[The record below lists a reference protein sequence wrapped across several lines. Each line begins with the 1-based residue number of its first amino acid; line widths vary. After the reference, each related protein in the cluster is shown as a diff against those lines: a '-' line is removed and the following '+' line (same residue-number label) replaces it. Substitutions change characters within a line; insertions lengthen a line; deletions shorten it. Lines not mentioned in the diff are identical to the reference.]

1 MSKNKIKVLQ
11 ITGAMNRGGA
21 EVMLMNIYRNI
32 SKDVHFDFLVNYKL
46 KEGVLKGD
54 FDDEIKKKGSHIKH
68 IGSQFDL
75 GPLKYIKEFKRICKE
90 LGTPDIVHI
99 HMNAKSGVIAFA
111 AKKAK
116 INQIIIH
123 SHADLKFRGSFFS
136 RLISNL
142 ELVIQKQLM
151 AISANHFWGCS
162 QEANESLFYKRLLT
176 YKNSAIIKN
185 AVDVTSYQNV
195 SMVRV
200 KELRESYG
208 VKEGT
213 IVFGNVGRVVR
224 HKNVSFIMDI
234 LDKINKENIDF
245 VFVFAGRDE
254 QPDYLEEILNK
265 AKQYK
270 IEDKIK
276 YLGVRDDIPVV
287 MNSFDCFIAPALKEG
302 FGLVAVEAQAAGLPC
317 VLYKGFPRTVDM
329 NLNLVTFLNDLDASE
344 WATAIKLLPKKNN
357 DLTLIKEAIITKGF
371 DSVSNT
377 KGIEKRY
384 NLLMK

>member
-1 MSKNKIKVLQ
+1 MSKNQIKILQ
-11 ITGAMNRGGA
+11 VTGTMNRGGA
-21 EVMLMNIYRNI
+21 EVMLMDIYRNI
-32 SKDVHFDFLVNYKL
+32 STDIHFDFLINYKV
-46 KEGVLKGD
+46 KAGINNGD
-54 FDDEIKKKGSHIKH
+54 FDDEILSKGGRIKH
-68 IGSQFDL
+68 IGSQWDL
-75 GPLKYIKEFKRICKE
+75 GFFKYINEFKKVVQKVN
-90 LGTPDIVHI
+90 PDIVHI

-111 AKKAK
+111 AKKAGIK
-116 INQIIIH
+116 QIIIH
-123 SHADLKFRGSFFS
+123 SHADLKFRGHFISK
-136 RLISNL
+136 LISNL
-142 ELVIQKQLM
+142 ELVVQKQLM
-151 AISANHFWGCS
+151 AMSANYFWGCS

-176 YKNSAIIKN
+176 IENSAIIKN
-185 AVDVTSYQNV
+185 AVDVRSYQNV
-195 SMVRV
+195 SKRKV
-200 KELRESYG
+200 KELRSSYG
-208 VKEGT
+208 VKKGT
-213 IVFGNVGRVVR
+213 IVFGNVGRVVK
-224 HKNVSFIMDI
+224 HKNVSFIMDA
-234 LDKINKENIDF
+234 LDKFNKENIDY

-344 WATAIKLLPKKNN
+344 WAKAIKLLPKKNN

-377 KGIEKRY
+377 KSIEKRY